1 MPRLLDT
8 LPRIAALALLP
19 ALLGGCATTGERDPA
34 DPLEPTNRRIY
45 GFNMAVDR
53 ATLRPAATA
62 YRDHVRKVVQTG
74 VSNFFTNLSVPVTAV
89 NNLLQCKPVAASQDL
104 LRFVINTTLGWGG
117 VLDIASPSGVPLH
130 NEDLGQTLGTWGVPA
145 GPYLMVPLL
154 GPSTVRDLPSSVV
167 DRLLQPLYWFNPGNA
182 RWVSLGLS
190 LLDTRARLLPLDA
203 TIEQAYDP
211 YAFVRNA
218 FLARREYLIWDGNPP
233 ERPIDE
239 ELLEEDPGDM
249 PDDVATG
256 ADESPA
262 ATDDATGAG
271 ESPAATDDAAGADPG
286 PPGGS
291 GGGSAVEQ

>member
-1 MPRLLDT
+1 MPRRFHK
-8 LPRIAALALLP
+8 LPRLAALALLP
-19 ALLGGCATTGERDPA
+19 ALLGGCATTGSRDPA

-62 YRDHVRKVVQTG
+62 YRDHVPKVLQTG

-154 GPSTVRDLPSSVV
+154 GPFTLRDLPSSVV
-167 DRLLQPLYWFNPGNA
+167 DRFLQPLYWFNPGNA

-190 LLDTRARLLPLDA
+190 AINTRARLLPLDDA
-203 TIEQAYDP
+203 ISQAYDP
-211 YAFVRNA
+211 YIFVRNA

-233 ERPIDE
+233 ERPVDE
-239 ELLEEDPGDM
+239 ELLDEDPGDVPGDL
-249 PDDVATG
+249 PDGVAPA
-256 ADESPA
+256 ADESPP
-262 ATDDATGAG
+262 ATDD
-271 ESPAATDDAAGADPG
+271 AATDDAASADPG

-291 GGGSAVEQ
+291 AGGSAVEQ

>member
-1 MPRLLDT
+1 MRRRFHT
-8 LPRIAALALLP
+8 LPRLAALALLP

-34 DPLEPTNRRIY
+34 DPLEPANRRIY
-45 GFNMAVDR
+45 GFNTAVDR
-53 ATLRPAATA
+53 ATLRPAATV
-62 YRDHVRKVVQTG
+62 YKDHVPKVVQTG
-74 VSNFFTNLSVPVTAV
+74 VGNFFTNLSVPVTAV
-89 NNLLQCKPVAASQDL
+89 NNLLQRKPVAAGQDL

-117 VLDIASPSGVPLH
+117 IFDIASPSGIPLH
-130 NEDLGQTLGTWGVPA
+130 NEDLGQTLGTYGVPA

-203 TIEQAYDP
+203 TIAQAYDP

-233 ERPIDE
+233 ERPVDE
-239 ELLEEDPGDM
+239 EFLEEDPGEM
-249 PDDVATG
+249 TDD
-256 ADESPA
+256 A
-262 ATDDATGAG
+262 ATDAG
-271 ESPAATDDAAGADPG
+271 ESPAAGADASPSPAPEPRGADPA
-286 PPGGS
+286 PPGESGS
-291 GGGSAVEQ
+291 GSAAEQ

>member
-1 MPRLLDT
+1 MRRPFHT
-8 LPRIAALALLP
+8 LPRLAALALLP
-19 ALLGGCATTGERDPA
+19 ALLGGCATSGARDPA
-34 DPLEPTNRRIY
+34 DPLEPANRRIY
-45 GFNMAVDR
+45 GFNVAVDR

-62 YRDHVRKVVQTG
+62 YRDHVPKVMQTG

-89 NNLLQCKPVAASQDL
+89 NNLLQRKPVAAGQDL

-117 VLDIASPSGVPLH
+117 VFDIASPSGVPLH

-154 GPSTVRDLPSSVV
+154 GPSTMRDLPSSVV

-218 FLARREYLIWDGNPP
+218 FLARREYLIWDGSPP
-233 ERPIDE
+233 ERPLDE
-239 ELLEEDPGDM
+239 ELLEEDPGAM
-249 PDDVATG
+249 PDDAAP

-262 ATDDATGAG
+262 AAPEPRAV
-271 ESPAATDDAAGADPG
+271 DPG
-286 PPGGS
+286 APGEP
-291 GGGSAVEQ
+291 GGGSAAEQ